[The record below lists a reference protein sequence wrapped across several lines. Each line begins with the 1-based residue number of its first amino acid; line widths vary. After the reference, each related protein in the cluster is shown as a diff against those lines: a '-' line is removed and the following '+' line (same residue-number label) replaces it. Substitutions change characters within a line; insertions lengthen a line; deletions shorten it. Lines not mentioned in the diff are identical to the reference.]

1 MTWIPVLPEFGLGCD
16 VFAGFVTQQGESLA
30 PILAQVEKLDKTADD
45 IIGML
50 SGEGSFLESF
60 PNREKSLVY
69 AGAITAMWYGLAVGL
84 LLAGVIVLA
93 LMK

>member
-1 MTWIPVLPEFGLGCD
+1 MSWIPVLPEFGLGCD

-30 PILAQVEKLDKTADD
+30 PIIAQVDTLDKVADD
-45 IIGML
+45 IVGML
-50 SGEGSFLESF
+50 SGEGSFLETF

-69 AGAITAMWYGLAVGL
+69 AGGITAIFYGLAVGL

-93 LMK
+93 LM

>member
-1 MTWIPVLPEFGLGCD
+1 
-16 VFAGFVTQQGESLA
+16 
-30 PILAQVEKLDKTADD
+30 
-45 IIGML
+45 ML

-60 PNREKSLVY
+60 PNREKSLVF

-93 LMK
+93 FVK

>member
-1 MTWIPVLPEFGLGCD
+1 MTWIPVLPDFGLGCD
-16 VFAGFVTQQGESLA
+16 VFAGFVTRQGESFG
-30 PILAQVEKLDKTADD
+30 PIIAQVDKLDKTADD
-45 IIGML
+45 IVGML
-50 SGEGSFLESF
+50 SGEGNFLETF